1 MFEVYASAWFA
12 LCAVRNHLVT
22 KKVTK
27 NIFALKPLGN
37 GGRGRVGRCFFLRK
51 AINKETFLLFT
62 INSFF
67 LNCREQIMAMN
78 TPLLLNSNILARF
91 NLISHCSLGKR
102 ITGGAYQPVC
112 LNFLAF
118 LHIIETNFY
127 KKKTCQCKTQLN
139 IKDGALDENI

>member
-22 KKVTK
+22 EKVTK
-27 NIFALKPLGN
+27 KHFCSKTSGEWREREGWQVL
-37 GGRGRVGRCFFLRK
+37 FLRK